1 MENLKTQLTELLAEL
16 DSIQPDEAYMRLEN
30 ILSDLWPL
38 TLDDGEDYSQ
48 YVKQHRRNAG
58 DL

>member
-16 DSIQPDEAYMRLEN
+16 NSIQPDEAYMRLEN

-38 TLDDGEDYSQ
+38 TLADGEDYGQ